1 MRYFPVFFDLV
12 DQKCLVLGAGRVGK
26 RKARALLEAGA
37 QIILVDPFLSQFAQD
52 ELCASPNVDFRHRP
66 LHETDVTDITLAFAA
81 SADREA
87 NATLVRLCREKN
99 VPCNVADNPQEGA
112 FILPAV
118 HCQEELILAV
128 STGGAS
134 PALARH
140 ARQKL
145 ETLFGREYALLCR
158 LLGGLR
164 PLVLELNRPQPEN
177 QAIFRSL
184 LEDEVLEAL
193 REGDWTKCENCLK
206 ARLPQA
212 LHPYVGDLY
221 AHFADL

>member
-12 DQKCLVLGAGRVGK
+12 DQKCLVLGAGRVGR
-26 RKARALLEAGA
+26 RKAHTLLEAGA
-37 QIILVDPFLSQFAQD
+37 QVIIVDPFLSQSAQD
-52 ELCASPNVDFRHRP
+52 ELSNSPNVDLRPRP
-66 LHETDVTDITLAFAA
+66 LQETDLTNIILAFAA

-87 NATLVRLCREKN
+87 NATLVRLCRERN
-99 VPCNVADNPQEGA
+99 VPCNVADHPQEGA

-118 HCQEELILAV
+118 HCQDELTFAV
-128 STGGAS
+128 STGGSS

-145 ETLFGREYALLCR
+145 ETLFGREYAILSR

-184 LEDEVLEAL
+184 LEEEVLEAL

-221 AHFADL
+221 VHFADL